1 MRSSTNRGST
11 ECEGC
16 RPRQMRL
23 HTSCHKSV
31 KAAVSIHPFVTAGA
45 GAPGMVVWTSLLSA
59 FKEGEGDEEN
69 EFAASSKPLSGCN
82 LRVIPRR
89 FISSPS
95 ILVDGVRSRC
105 RCLLAP
111 KFINLALKRK
121 GV

>member
-11 ECEGC
+11 EGKGC

-23 HTSCHKSV
+23 HTSCHKPV
-31 KAAVSIHPFVTAGA
+31 KAVVSIHPFVTA

-59 FKEGEGDEEN
+59 FKEGEGDEDK
-69 EFAASSKPLSGCN
+69 EFSASFTPPLSGCN

-95 ILVDGVRSRC
+95 ILVDGVRSVP
-105 RCLLAP
+105 LSFGA
-111 KFINLALKRK
+111 KIQK
-121 GV
+121 